1 MSSSGDLRPP
11 PDRFFGPLNR
21 ATKRPRSVNRIQVS
35 FPLPSS
41 PLDQRPV
48 LRLGEVRKLPE
59 LDIRRIAKIFI
70 R

>member
-1 MSSSGDLRPP
+1 MAIRWMSSSGDLRPP

-21 ATKRPRSVNRIQVS
+21 AIQVS

-41 PLDQRPV
+41 PLDQKPV
-48 LRLGEVRKLPE
+48 LRLGEVRTSPE

-70 R
+70 WWN